1 MINFMKKSFQV
12 LALLLLI
19 LLSVGSIQA
28 MDVDNANITADAG
41 NSTVKTYSDLQIL
54 VNDTEEGSTLVL
66 NESFEYNST
75 SDESLIDGVS
85 ISRNITII
93 GKNNAYFDGGEVSRC
108 LFIGSNCSVILKNIT
123 FKNGYSENG
132 GGAVFLNETSNLTL
146 YDCIFDN
153 NRVYNSDGGA
163 LNARV
168 GTNVEIYNCTF
179 ANNTSTRVSNLA
191 WDSYKCGMG
200 SAICVRIGS
209 NLRISDSKFLRN
221 NAFLATIL
229 LVTYNDVTVN
239 LSTIMVNN
247 TLFENNTSTNRG
259 VIYLDE
265 LGRGEF
271 LNSVFRNNHITHSG
285 GVLEIDTAE
294 YSLVEN
300 CRFEDNSAVTG
311 GAINIKVF
319 DTNYLSNAIV
329 RNCVFMRNKASSYGG
344 AIASKYGV
352 TEISNCKFYFNDAA
366 TYGGAIYSKY
376 GSIKISDSS
385 FGDNSANDGGAI
397 YINSDH
403 SSVVNS
409 GFARNIANEKGGAIC
424 SKNTDIYS
432 VGCKYSKNTAPAGV
446 NVYGAFLVKITYS
459 TKDAKNLKI
468 KIKITSPWK
477 VSLAQKIKIK
487 ISSKNKYTSKWLK
500 TNSKGQ
506 LTITVPSKVTIAK
519 KYIKISMKNGVGS
532 VQSITK
538 IKDSAKFKYDKK
550 VKKGSKI
557 AVTAKNKA
565 TKKLIKK
572 TKFKVKV
579 FTGKK
584 YKTFVVKSNSK
595 GIFKIKT
602 KNLTKGLHKINVIL
616 NNSKY
621 NVNSKFYVRIK

>member
-1 MINFMKKSFQV
+1 MKKSFLV
-12 LALLLLI
+12 LALLLLM

-28 MDVDNANITADAG
+28 MDVDNANITAEAD
-41 NSTVKTYSDLQIL
+41 NSDVKTYSDLQDL
-54 VNDTEEGSTLVL
+54 VNNTEEGSTLVL
-66 NESFEYNST
+66 NESYEYNST

-85 ISRNITII
+85 ISKNITII
-93 GKNNAYFDGGEVSRC
+93 GQNDAYIDGGKVSRC
-108 LFIGSNCSVILKNIT
+108 LFIDSNCSVILKNMI
-123 FKNGYSENG
+123 FKNGYSKNSG
-132 GGAVFLNETSNLTL
+132 GGVYLNENSNLTL

-153 NRVYNSDGGA
+153 NHVYNSDGGG
-163 LNARV
+163 LNAQV

-209 NLRISDSKFLRN
+209 NLSISDSKFLKN
-221 NAFLATIL
+221 KAFLATIL
-229 LVTYNDVTVN
+229 LITYDDVIVR
-239 LSTIMVNN
+239 LSTIKVNN

-265 LGRGEF
+265 LGKGEF
-271 LNSVFRNNHITHSG
+271 LNSIFRNNHITHSG
-285 GVLEIDTAE
+285 GVLEIDTAV

-319 DTNYLSNAIV
+319 DSGYLSHAIV
-329 RNCVFMRNKASSYGG
+329 KDCVFMRNKASSYGG
-344 AIASKYGV
+344 AVSSRYGV

-366 TYGGAIYSKY
+366 TYGGAVYSKY
-376 GSIKISDSS
+376 GSIKISDSK
-385 FGDNSANDGGAI
+385 FGDNSANDGGAV
-397 YINSDH
+397 YISSDH

-409 GFARNIANEKGGAIC
+409 GFARNSAKDAGGAIY
-424 SKNTDIYS
+424 SKNIDIYS
-432 VGCKYSKNTAPAGV
+432 VGCKYSKNTAPVAV

-459 TKDAKNLKI
+459 TKNAKSLKI

-487 ISSKNKYTSKWLK
+487 FTSNTKYTSKWLK

-506 LTITVPSKVTIAK
+506 LTLTVPLKVKVAK
-519 KYIKISMKNGVGS
+519 KYIKIYMKNGVGS
-532 VQSITK
+532 VKSITK
-538 IKDSAKFKYDKK
+538 IKDSAKFQYAKK

-584 YKTFVVKSNSK
+584 YKTFSVKSNSK

-602 KNLTKGLHKINVIL
+602 NNLTKGLHKINVIL
-616 NNSKY
+616 SSSKY
-621 NVNSKFYVRIK
+621 NVNSKFYVRVI